1 MKSIEVLRLVVD
13 GEHCVAL
20 VNIDTVFGGVTVRRY
35 SAGATA
41 QGVRFL
47 PIEQDKNQLILSH
60 EPACL
65 PFIEESCGFLN
76 EEESQRVTA
85 AFCRQASSP
94 RPRALSPGLGTRAA
108 SAIQ

>member
-47 PIEQDKNQLILSH
+47 PIENKPRISLSCRTSQ
-60 EPACL
+60 PACL
-65 PFIEESCGFLN
+65 SSKKAVGF
-76 EEESQRVTA
+76 
-85 AFCRQASSP
+85 
-94 RPRALSPGLGTRAA
+94 
-108 SAIQ
+108 